1 MKASRLSLMYTPL
14 YSLDNYEVLQIN
26 IISVWMSIKRGDTI
40 IMDTRVVKE
49 YAWFE
54 GSIAEHT
61 QGHHKQSV
69 LNLTIKRAPRK
80 M

>member
-1 MKASRLSLMYTPL
+1 
-14 YSLDNYEVLQIN
+14 
-26 IISVWMSIKRGDTI
+26 MSIKRGDI
-40 IMDTRVVKE
+40 IMNTRVVKE